1 MVLKEKHH
9 PVHGAAKKRKSLV
22 VRLFFLYGL
31 AIAGIAIVQYQ
42 AIYSLP
48 AEMLTLLLFIS
59 AIIIILVSAY
69 LLLRRKS

>member
-9 PVHGAAKKRKSLV
+9 PVHGATRKRKSLV
-22 VRLFFLYGL
+22 VCLFFLYGL
-31 AIAGIAIVQYQ
+31 AVAILAIAQYQ
-42 AIYSLP
+42 AIYSFP
-48 AEMLTLLLFIS
+48 AETLTLLLFIS

>member
-1 MVLKEKHH
+1 MVLREKHH
-9 PVHGAAKKRKSLV
+9 PAPRAPKKRKSLV
-22 VRLFFLYGL
+22 VRLFLFYGL
-31 AIAGIAIVQYQ
+31 AIAVLAIAQYQ
-42 AIYSLP
+42 AIYSLS

>member
-9 PVHGAAKKRKSLV
+9 PIHGVSKKRKSLV
-22 VRLFFLYGL
+22 VRLFLFYGL
-31 AIAGIAIVQYQ
+31 AVAVLAIVQYQ

>member
-9 PVHGAAKKRKSLV
+9 PVHGATRKKKSLV

-31 AIAGIAIVQYQ
+31 AVAILAIAQYQ
-42 AIYSLP
+42 AIYSLS